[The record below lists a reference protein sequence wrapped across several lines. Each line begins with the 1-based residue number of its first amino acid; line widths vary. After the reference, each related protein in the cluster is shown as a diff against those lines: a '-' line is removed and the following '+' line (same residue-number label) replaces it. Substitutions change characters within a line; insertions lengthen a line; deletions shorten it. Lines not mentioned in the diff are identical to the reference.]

1 MDDFERGKTVYEV
14 VVIGGGQ
21 AGLTAGYM
29 LQQQK
34 ISYLILDGGDCI
46 GASWR
51 KRFSSL
57 TLFTPNNL
65 NRMAGFVAPHGRD
78 RYLNKDEFADYLQE
92 YAEHFELNVQLNSQV
107 TKLRKTDAGFAIE
120 VNGKEVVEAS
130 QVVVASGA
138 MQIPKLP
145 EFSKDIPT
153 NVQQYTPD
161 NLADVNLE
169 GRRILVVG
177 DGASGRQIAKQ
188 FVADNI
194 VSLACGRKRQ
204 LFPQSVL
211 GLEIFGLLKRFG
223 VLFKDADTKA
233 AQRMKQR
240 DPFPDTG
247 INDKALKTAGV
258 VLKSRL
264 TTFSQ
269 KAEFEDGS
277 EDSFDAVIWAMGYN
291 NQYKFIDIPNA
302 FSDGQLVIKQGFT
315 NVEGLYT
322 LSTPWQTC
330 RASALVCGVERDM
343 KIIFPTIVKRNRSIK
358 IQSAA

>member
-1 MDDFERGKTVYEV
+1 MYEV

-34 ISYLILDGGDCI
+34 ISYLVLDGGDCI

-65 NRMAGFVAPHGRD
+65 NRLAGFVAPHGRGQ
-78 RYLNKDEFADYLQE
+78 YLNKDEFADYLQE
-92 YAEHFELNVQLNSQV
+92 YAEHFELNVQLNSKV
-107 TKLRKTDAGFAIE
+107 TKLSKTEQGFAIE
-120 VNGKEVVEAS
+120 VNGKDLIEAR
-130 QVVVASGA
+130 QVVIASGA
-138 MQIPKLP
+138 MQTPKLP
-145 EFSKDIPT
+145 TYSEDIAAT
-153 NVQQYTPD
+153 VKQYTPD
-161 NLADVNLE
+161 NLADVNFE
-169 GRRILVVG
+169 GKRVLVVG
-177 DGASGRQIAKQ
+177 SGASGRQIAKQ
-188 FVADNI
+188 YVSDNL

-204 LFPQSVL
+204 LFPQSIL

-223 VLFKDADTKA
+223 VLFKDAESKA
-233 AQRMKQR
+233 AKKMRLR

-258 VLKSRL
+258 VLKPRL
-264 TTFSQ
+264 TTFQQ
-269 KAEFEDGS
+269 KAEFEDGTV
-277 EDSFDAVIWAMGYN
+277 EAFDVVIWAMGYN
-291 NQYKFIDIPNA
+291 NQYDFVDIPAA
-302 FSDGQLVIKQGFT
+302 FTDGEFVIKQGFT

-322 LSTPWQTC
+322 LSTPWQTS